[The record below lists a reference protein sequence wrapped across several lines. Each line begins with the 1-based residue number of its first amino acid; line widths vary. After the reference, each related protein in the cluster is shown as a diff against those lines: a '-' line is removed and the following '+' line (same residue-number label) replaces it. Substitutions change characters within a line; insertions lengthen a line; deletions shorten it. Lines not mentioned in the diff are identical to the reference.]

1 MKVRN
6 FERFFSENA
15 PLQGY
20 SGRLMHSRPFL
31 SLRKIRMRIIFDHVF
46 CFSFGEKTSDG
57 LQFCMPPSKVCPQCE
72 TKAKSV
78 LLVSAVQGFCCFCS
92 LPYSFRYVF
101 VNACAS
107 SSRTCKNSLAHP
119 RPNILVLFHCWSRV
133 GAMLLLIIV
142 KGVRRGQVD

>member
-1 MKVRN
+1 MFICLTNDTTYLTGNEGQKFRAV
-6 FERFFSENA
+6 FSENA

-20 SGRLMHSRPFL
+20 SGSSIERLMHSRPFL
-31 SLRKIRMRIIFDHVF
+31 SLRKIRMRIIICGGKRSF

-72 TKAKSV
+72 TRAESV

-92 LPYSFRYVF
+92 LPYTFRYVF

-107 SSRTCKNSLAHP
+107 STRTCK
-119 RPNILVLFHCWSRV
+119 ILFSTSTP
-133 GAMLLLIIV
+133 
-142 KGVRRGQVD
+142 KY